1 MTNDSSLKTFMVASL
16 LCLVCSVLVST
27 AAVQLKS
34 RQVRNQRLDRQK
46 NILLAGGLLAPGPVN
61 EEQVARLFGQV
72 ESQLIDLETGE
83 VAVHQDL
90 QLLKLYDAEKAAKDP
105 VHSHTIAG
113 EQDLAKLKRRA
124 KWGWVYLVRDDRG
137 HIDVIIVPI
146 KGKGLWSTIYGF
158 LALERDGRVV
168 RGIGIYRHGET
179 PGLGGEID
187 NPAWQ
192 ASWEGKQV
200 SNERGEPVLQVL
212 KGAVVAGSALANRQ
226 IDGLSGATIT
236 SRGMEN
242 MVRYWVGSDGYGKF
256 LSHLGVEH
264 SLPLEELPE
273 SDALIEQTGEGG

>member
-1 MTNDSSLKTFMVASL
+1 MTNDSSLKTFVVASL

-46 NILLAGGLLAPGPVN
+46 NILLAGGLLASGPVD
-61 EEQVARLFGQV
+61 EQQVARLFGQV

-83 VAVHQDL
+83 LAVHPDP
-90 QLLKLYDAEKAAKDP
+90 QLLKLYDQEKAAKDP
-105 VHSHTIAG
+105 VHSQAIAR

-137 HIDVIIVPI
+137 DIDVIIVPI

-192 ASWEGKQV
+192 TGWKGKQV

-212 KGAVVAGSALANRQ
+212 KGAVAAGSALANRQ

-256 LSHLGVEH
+256 LSRLGARH
-264 SLPLEELPE
+264 SLPWEELPE
-273 SDALIEQTGEGG
+273 GDASIEQTGEGG

>member
-46 NILLAGGLLAPGPVN
+46 NILLAGGLLAPGPVD
-61 EEQVARLFGQV
+61 EEQVAGLFGQV

-83 VAVHQDL
+83 LAVHQDP
-90 QLLKLYDAEKAAKDP
+90 QLLQRYDEEKAAKDP
-105 VHSHTIAG
+105 VHSHAIAG
-113 EQDLAKLKRRA
+113 EQDLAQLKRRA

-137 HIDVIIVPI
+137 DIDVIIVPI

-168 RGIGIYRHGET
+168 RGLGIYRHGET

-187 NPAWQ
+187 NPSWQ
-192 ASWEGKQV
+192 ASWKGKQV
-200 SNERGEPVLQVL
+200 SDERGEPALQVL
-212 KGAVVAGSALANRQ
+212 KGAVVVGSALANRQ

-256 LSHLGVEH
+256 LSRFGVGH
-264 SLPLEELPE
+264 SLPLEETTGG
-273 SDALIEQTGEGG
+273 DAPMEQTGEGE

>member
-34 RQVRNQRLDRQK
+34 RQVHNQRLDRQK
-46 NILLAGGLLAPGPVN
+46 NILLAGGLLAPGRVD

-83 VAVHQDL
+83 LVVHQDP
-90 QLLKLYDAEKAAKDP
+90 QLLKLYDEEKAAKDP

-137 HIDVIIVPI
+137 DIDVIIVPL

-158 LALERDGRVV
+158 LALERDGRMV

-192 ASWEGKQV
+192 AGWKGKQV

-256 LSHLGVEH
+256 LSRLGARD
-264 SLPLEELPE
+264 SLPLEEL
-273 SDALIEQTGEGG
+273 SGGDASIEQTGEGR